1 MLGHNVSIKGIVIDR
16 KNTDRVVVDLYLL
29 EILKVSW
36 ILLDITKIFMIGFL
50 LLLLH
55 LEH

>member
-36 ILLDITKIFMIGFL
+36 ILLDITKIFMRGFL